1 MNKSRQNS
9 NHQLVIKWL
18 KKCRLQQNLTMRQLG
33 TLLDEPFQFVSKIE
47 NGQRN
52 LSVGEFLQYCEALE
66 ADPSDFIASLKK

>member
-1 MNKSRQNS
+1 
-9 NHQLVIKWL
+9 
-18 KKCRLQQNLTMRQLG
+18 MRQLG